1 MIANDA
7 TFSIWGKQI
16 TNGDTRDV
24 LKNYVKPNIWF
35 LKKIWSKNNKIS
47 DLNGGPCAFKMEFK
61 LT

>member
-7 TFSIWGKQI
+7 TFEILGKRI

-35 LKKIWSKNNKIS
+35 KKMF
-47 DLNGGPCAFKMEFK
+47 LR
-61 LT
+61 